1 GVVGESH
8 TTSQTQH
15 PEEIEQAF
23 QEFISK
29 YGKRYSTSEEYDWAK
44 DAFAENLREIA
55 SLRASGDLTHEVGLN
70 EFADVPREQFRKALR
85 CVPDPKLRRLAN
97 KTFKRRAPAAPPSS
111 IDWEAAGA
119 LAP

>member
-1 GVVGESH
+1 MSQGVVGASN
-8 TTSQTQH
+8 TTSHTQH
-15 PEEIEQAF
+15 PEEIDQAF

-29 YGKRYSTSEEYDWAK
+29 YGTRYSTSEEYDWAK

-70 EFADVPREQFRKALR
+70 EFADVPPWYYHGRVCLT
-85 CVPDPKLRRLAN
+85 V
-97 KTFKRRAPAAPPSS
+97 KRRVQAAPPSS